1 MKCQVS
7 GCQHEA
13 SKVLPVAGIFHG
25 TYLTF
30 KVNCCGHHTADE
42 LQRTEERLA
51 ERYASE
57 DLKISFDPMADVRQ
71 LVTRMS
77 YGPL

>member
-7 GCQHEA
+7 GCQNEA
-13 SKVLPVAGIFHG
+13 NKVLPIAGIFHG

-30 KVNCCGHHTADE
+30 KVNCCGHHTVDE

-51 ERYASE
+51 ERYLSE
-57 DLKISFDPMADVRQ
+57 KFEISCDPMADAK
-71 LVTRMS
+71 LVTRMR
-77 YGPL
+77 YGAA